1 MVIRGDF
8 MYRIGLFSKIT
19 KVTIKALRYYDEIGL
34 VVPKFVDDN
43 GYRYYTTDQLTTIH
57 QVIALKQ
64 LGLSIPDIQAIING
78 ANIASILENREKELE
93 NQIKEYQD
101 QLFRIKNIL
110 KNGEEDQTME
120 KNVIIKELPECIVY
134 SKRTIIP
141 SYDTYFSMIPALG
154 EAVKAHNPDIKCQ
167 VPEYCFVIYHD
178 GEYKEKDIDIEYC
191 EAVNKMGKDFDD
203 VKFKKIPAVK
213 AACLLHK
220 GPYRNLGTSYAYIFK
235 WIEENGYV
243 IADNPR
249 ESYIDGIWNKDSE
262 EEWLTE
268 IQVPIEKQ

>member
-1 MVIRGDF
+1 

-19 KVTIKALRYYDEIGL
+19 KITIKALRYYDEVGL
-34 VVPKFVDDN
+34 LVPNFIDEN
-43 GYRYYTTDQLTTIH
+43 GYRYYTSKQLTTIH
-57 QVIALKQ
+57 QVISLKQ
-64 LGLSIPDIQAIING
+64 LGLSINEIQSIMKG
-78 ANIASILENREKELE
+78 ANIVSILEGREKEITS
-93 NQIKEYQD
+93 QIKEYED
-101 QLFRIKNIL
+101 QLSRIRNIL
-110 KNGEEDQTME
+110 REGEEKQNM
-120 KNVIIKELPECIVY
+120 NYHVIIKDLPECIVY

-141 SYDTYFSMIPALG
+141 NYDTYFTMLPALG
-154 EAVKAHNPDIKCQ
+154 EAVKKHNPDVKCQ

-203 VKFKKIPAVK
+203 IKFKIIPSVM
-213 AACLLHK
+213 AACILHK
-220 GPYRNLGTSYAYIFK
+220 GPYSRLGEAYAHIFK
-235 WIEENGYV
+235 WIEENGYS

-268 IQVPIEKQ
+268 IQVPVVKK